1 MLEKEKEKGQQE
13 AAREMVEFLLPF
25 IRSLAWLQEGLFQ
38 VPYTLLLGVLAKVTL
53 TDSI

>member
-25 IRSLAWLQEGLFQ
+25 IRSLAG
-38 VPYTLLLGVLAKVTL
+38 
-53 TDSI
+53 SIYPVARSLS